1 MADNTLMWE
10 RLDKNET
17 IEELIRKINNNFS
30 QFAMHNGGSPGQAGK
45 DGFSA
50 SVLMNRCSVHS
61 VTQDDI
67 VRRVNELGNSSVDD
81 ITFEEYLGGKK
92 VPDVIIGDYFD
103 GDIIYFKNKIYEYS
117 KNTTPDYKLIHSIS
131 GEKGDKGDT
140 GSDISKFVNATEY
153 PGIPADI
160 FKDYLFFNDLG
171 NNIKPF
177 HMIMMNAADYPEN
190 PYNIPENEPDEDYI
204 KHNSLIMVK
213 ENEPTGIG
221 FLKLNDDNKLENQG
235 KIQLD
240 GNNNLFIHNNNEL
253 HIDSVD
259 ELTITCKTHES
270 YTSNG
275 YIYMTSD
282 EIRIGASSVYIH
294 DVAFGNNYIDIDS
307 DNINIG
313 QVKFYGGDPDDENN
327 VNIHRINLEKI
338 KNIDIS
344 QSNGLTIGNATIL
357 AKNNSTGLDI
367 IEDFKL
373 SSHGDM
379 LISTSNSGDITLQSK
394 DNISIAFGTKKF
406 TLSKDDDAL
415 NIDGNLKIN
424 DVSCGTINS
433 DSNINSE
440 AITTKTIVLR
450 DKMYLPYA
458 VSQKD
463 EIYEILKYFEEEI
476 TSLRD
481 SQNTEQP
488 EVGSL
493 PIGTII
499 MSLSNNNIKY
509 KQLGY
514 VLCDGSTL
522 WSIFSKYGNDA
533 AYKARA
539 IADILSNNNRNIS
552 WSTLKIPDFTNRF
565 PRGTTNNNLN
575 FYETSSAS
583 IQGGNEYVSLEVK
596 NLPAHRHKYAGNE
609 DMWGSNPYSPFRVE
623 PRVGVRKSGGDSSSG
638 YLYYTET
645 VGNNVPFE
653 ITPKYFSTYFYIK
666 VMNMSDVNIDIENQN
681 NNSGS
686 QSGGQSDNQSGSQSG
701 SQSGGQSDNQSDI
714 STVTLH
720 FGMNKINNFGEKWNG
735 GCSFD
740 PNPGG
745 LRCQLLQDNNTGVDL
760 LLNSNFSFAGGSFT
774 NTSNVTFQYVTGNG
788 IIDTVNIIV
797 SGTPRSAPDYETYI
811 LDTSNRKYKLE
822 FEFHAN

>member
-30 QFAMHNGGSPGQAGK
+30 QFAMYNGGSPGQAGK

-140 GSDISKFVNATEY
+140 GSGISKFVNATEC
-153 PGIPADI
+153 PEIPDT

-177 HMIMMNAADYPEN
+177 HMIMMNASNYPEN
-190 PYNIPENEPDEDYI
+190 PYRLDNGPDSEDYI
-204 KHNSLIMVK
+204 KSNSLIMVK
-213 ENEPTGIG
+213 ENESTGIG
-221 FLKLNDDNKLENQG
+221 FLKLNGNELVNQG
-235 KIQLD
+235 KIQLE
-240 GNNNLFIHNNNEL
+240 GINNDLRIENHNKL
-253 HIDSVD
+253 WIKSVD
-259 ELTITCKTHES
+259 RLNLQCFSHES
-270 YTSNG
+270 YTSSGG
-275 YIYMTSD
+275 YISIEPD
-282 EIRIGASSVYIH
+282 EIVIHASSISIR
-294 DVAFGNNYIDIDS
+294 DATFSKNYIDLDA
-307 DNINIG
+307 DRINIG
-313 QVKFYGGDPDDENN
+313 MAIFYGGDPDDTDN
-327 VNIHRINLEKI
+327 VNVHKINLEGI
-338 KNIDIS
+338 KNIDIN
-344 QSNGLTIGNATIL
+344 QSTGLTIGNATIL
-357 AKNNSTGLDI
+357 GIDNNTTLNTK
-367 IEDFKL
+367 ETFN
-373 SSHGDM
+373 
-379 LISTSNSGDITLQSK
+379 LISNGDISISTKKLGNISLKSK

-481 SQNTEQP
+481 SQNAEQP

-681 NNSGS
+681 NNSGG
-686 QSGGQSDNQSGSQSG
+686 QSGGQSDNQSGGQSDNQSG
-701 SQSGGQSDNQSDI
+701 GQSGGQSDNQSDI

-720 FGMNKINNFGEKWNG
+720 FGMANVNGKWNG

-797 SGTPRSAPDYETYI
+797 AGSPRSAPDYETSI

-822 FEFHAN
+822 FEIH